1 MLRVYCIQSW
11 VGAMTGRAGGTG
23 ARAHRVLDGNI
34 PDYVPLYLPPP
45 ARHLMADTEEI
56 VLGRRGGLAM
66 LTINRPQALNA
77 LTLDNYRRIDPALR
91 EWAADPSV
99 HAVVVRGAGDR
110 AFCAGGDVR
119 AVYEAGRGIGG
130 DPGLTAVFFRE
141 EYELIRRIHHFPK
154 PYIAIIDGIT
164 MGGGAGISV
173 NGAYRIATERTLF
186 AMPETGI
193 GLFPDVGA
201 TRFLNRC
208 PGHVGRYLGVTG
220 ARLKSADALY
230 CGFATHFVE
239 RDHIE
244 ALLDEL
250 TADHISVEA
259 VLSHFAPA
267 LDPPPLAALQ
277 PAIDRCFAGDTVEA
291 ILEGLAAEAAA
302 GGAHAGW
309 AAETRADLLTKSPTG
324 LKITLRQLTMG
335 RDYDLDAALA
345 LEYRLTQHVM
355 AGHDFYEGIRAML
368 IDRDRNPQW
377 RPASLAEVTDSI
389 VDTYF
394 APIGDRELRL
404 S

>member
-1 MLRVYCIQSW
+1 MS
-11 VGAMTGRAGGTG
+11 
-23 ARAHRVLDGNI
+23 DN
-34 PDYVPLYLPPP
+34 D
-45 ARHLMADTEEI
+45 EI
-56 VLGRRGGLAM
+56 LLQRDRGLATI
-66 LTINRPQALNA
+66 TINRPQALNA

-91 EWAADPSV
+91 AWAADPSV
-99 HAVVVRGAGDR
+99 HAVVVHGAGDR

-119 AVYEAGRGIGG
+119 AVYEAGRGISG
-130 DPGLTAVFFRE
+130 DRSLTAVFFRE

-173 NGAYRIATERTLF
+173 NGAYRVATEHTQF

-208 PGHVGRYLGVTG
+208 PGHVGRYLGLTG
-220 ARLKSADALY
+220 ARLNVADALY
-230 CGFATHFVE
+230 CSFATHFVE
-239 RDHIE
+239 RNRIG

-250 TADHISVEA
+250 VSDHGGMEA
-259 VLSHFAPA
+259 ALSHFAAAPDPA
-267 LDPPPLAALQ
+267 PLAALQ
-277 PAIDRCFAGDTVEA
+277 PAIDRCFAGNSVEA
-291 ILEGLAAEAAA
+291 ILEALAAEASA
-302 GGAHAGW
+302 GGPHAEW
-309 AAETRADLLTKSPTG
+309 AAETRAGLLAKSPTS
-324 LKITLRQLTMG
+324 LKITLRQLTIG

-377 RPASLAEVTDSI
+377 RPASLAEVSESI
-389 VDTYF
+389 VDSHF
-394 APIGDRELRL
+394 APLAARELRF